1 MGEGDGAS
9 GGILKSGVKAQDKVF
24 EMFVG
29 ILSSI
34 SIICSLMKEIFRF
47 WSVVLCLG

>member
-9 GGILKSGVKAQDKVF
+9 GGILKSGVKAQDKFF

-29 ILSSI
+29 MLSSI
-34 SIICSLMKEIFRF
+34 SIICSLMKE
-47 WSVVLCLG
+47 SLGFGQ